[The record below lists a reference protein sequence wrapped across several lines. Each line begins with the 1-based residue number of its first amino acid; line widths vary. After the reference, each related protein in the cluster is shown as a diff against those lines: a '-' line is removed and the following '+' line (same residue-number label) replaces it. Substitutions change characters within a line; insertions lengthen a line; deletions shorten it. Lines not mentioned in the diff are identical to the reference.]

1 MVTSSLRDFYYM
13 IVYAGVYVCIYAF
26 KKEGECEKEHGVV
39 RKERRERGRV
49 RETSQNF
56 SCANLWVVE
65 IKSII
70 IFKNNFMIFYFIV
83 SAYITF
89 VNRKIVYKDIY
100 VVMSSK

>member
-1 MVTSSLRDFYYM
+1 M

-56 SCANLWVVE
+56 SCANL
-65 IKSII
+65 
-70 IFKNNFMIFYFIV
+70 
-83 SAYITF
+83 
-89 VNRKIVYKDIY
+89 
-100 VVMSSK
+100 